1 MSDDFDKP
9 LTWQMQWQPQAQD
22 GQQQEQAQGKAGS
35 QSQSQSQSQGSD
47 SDDPEPRIAADET
60 YEHDAER
67 DAAAETMAAPAVRWL
82 RVRHETSY
90 RYDSEVEGAHH
101 LAHLRPRDTATQ
113 QVRAWSLVVSPHPDA
128 GVELASG
135 IRETVDP
142 WGNARQVFAHSQVH
156 DELDVTS
163 AFEAGISAQA
173 LPEPGTSQPWR
184 EVARDLRLHAGA
196 SAHSVSASES
206 SEERRAERAAFDAAE
221 FALDSSLAPRADALA
236 KWARPAAEANTG
248 VVELALALMHQIHDE
263 FEYLP
268 QSTSVTTGALEALS
282 LRHGVCQDFAH
293 VLIGACRSLGLAARY
308 VSGYLLTQP
317 PPGRPRLVG
326 ADASHAWAAVWCPPY
341 GWLALDPTNDVPVG
355 QDHVTLAWGRDYAD
369 VAPLR
374 GVIRGGSGNAP
385 RVGVT
390 VEPL

>member
-1 MSDDFDKP
+1 MPDDFESP
-9 LTWQMQWQPQAQD
+9 LTWQLQWQPQQMAQSQD
-22 GQQQEQAQGKAGS
+22 GRPQDDA
-35 QSQSQSQSQGSD
+35 QSQSQSQGFD
-47 SDDPEPRIAADET
+47 DDDPEPRIAADPS

-67 DAAAETMAAPAVRWL
+67 DLAAETMTAPDVRWL

-113 QVRAWSLVVSPHPDA
+113 QIRAWSLVVSPHPDA

-163 AFEAGISAQA
+163 AFEAGISAQP
-173 LPEPGTSQPWR
+173 LPAPGSSQPWR
-184 EVARDLRLHAGA
+184 EVARDLRLQAGA
-196 SAHSVSASES
+196 SAHGVAAGES
-206 SEERRAERAAFDAAE
+206 LDDRRAERAAFEAAE
-221 FALDSSLAPRADALA
+221 FALDSALAPRARALA
-236 KWARPAAEANTG
+236 DWARPAAEANTG

-308 VSGYLLTQP
+308 VSGYLLTQS
-317 PPGRPRLVG
+317 PPGKPRLVG
-326 ADASHAWAAVWCPPY
+326 ADASHAWAAVWCPPH